1 MPFTLTDVLY
11 AAAIGIGVGSVLTLV
26 VTWRM
31 ERRVQ
36 R

>member
-1 MPFTLTDVLY
+1 MPFTLIDVLY
-11 AAAIGIGVGSVLTLV
+11 AAAIGAASGSVLTLV
-26 VTWRM
+26 MTWRL

>member
-11 AAAIGIGVGSVLTLV
+11 AAAIAAGVGSMITLV
-26 VTWRM
+26 VSWRM
-31 ERRVQ
+31 ERRVT